1 MNDRSNPTADD
12 PLTGRTA
19 IVTGAASGIGR
30 ATVQRLLAD
39 GAFVVG
45 GDLDPTGVPDGALPV
60 EVDVSEERQVQ
71 ALIDR
76 TVAELGRIDIL
87 CNNAGVGS
95 ITDVL
100 DCHAEEWD
108 RLFAVNVRGVFL
120 GIRAAL
126 PHLIDTGRGV
136 IVNTASV
143 AASVGLPNRAAYCAS
158 KGAVVALTKQ
168 VAVQY
173 ADRGIRC
180 NSVSP
185 GTVDS
190 PWVGRLLDQ
199 AGDPDA
205 MRRSL
210 VARQPLGRLGT
221 PAEIADLIAY
231 LASDRAGFVT
241 GADWLIDGGIAAG

>member
-1 MNDRSNPTADD
+1 MNGRFEDRVAV
-12 PLTGRTA
+12 
-19 IVTGAASGIGR
+19 VTGAGSGIGHEIAR
-30 ATVQRLLAD
+30 ILVTE
-39 GAFVVG
+39 GASVIG
-45 GDLDPTGVPDGALPV
+45 GDLDPSTVPSGVIGVATDTSDPV
-60 EVDVSEERQVQ
+60 RAQ

-76 TVAELGRIDIL
+76 CITEHGRIDVL
-87 CNNAGVGS
+87 CNNAGIGGV
-95 ITDVL
+95 TDVV
-100 DCHAEEWD
+100 DCSIEEWD
-108 RLFAVNVRGVFL
+108 RIFAVNVRGTFL
-120 GIRAAL
+120 CTKAAL
-126 PHLIDTGRGV
+126 PHMLDAGSGV

-158 KGAVVALTKQ
+158 KGAVVAFTKQ

-173 ADRGIRC
+173 ASQGIRC

-199 AGDPDA
+199 AEDPVS
-205 MRRSL
+205 MREQL

-221 PAEIADLIAY
+221 PTEVAKLVAY
-231 LASDRAGFVT
+231 LASDDASFVT

>member
-1 MNDRSNPTADD
+1 MRFDGKVAV
-12 PLTGRTA
+12 
-19 IVTGAASGIGR
+19 VTGAASGIGAEITR
-30 ATVQRLLAD
+30 RFLD
-39 GAFVVG
+39 GGGAVVA
-45 GDLDPTGVPDGALPV
+45 GDLEVGSVPEGALGV
-60 EVDVSEERQVQ
+60 RVDVAVEDQVE
-71 ALIDR
+71 ALI
-76 TVAELGRIDIL
+76 AACIAAHGRVDII
-87 CNNAGVGS
+87 CNNAGVGGV
-95 ITDVL
+95 TDVL
-100 DCHAEEWD
+100 ACTLEEWE

-126 PHLIDTGRGV
+126 PHMLAAGHGV

-173 ADRGIRC
+173 AAQGIRC
-180 NSVSP
+180 NCVSP

-199 AGDPDA
+199 ADDPAA
-205 MRRSL
+205 MRAAL

-221 PAEIADLIAY
+221 PGEVADLVAY
-231 LASDRAGFVT
+231 LASDQASFVT